1 MNGAFITVEGADG
14 SGKTT
19 HIDFIQ
25 GCLSDHGVQVVRT
38 REPGG
43 TALGELLRGILLGNE
58 DASISDRAELMLVF
72 AARTQHLDEV
82 ITPALES
89 GKWVLCDR
97 FTDATYA
104 YQGGGRGIDHDAIET
119 LEQWVQG
126 KLQPDLTVLLDVPV
140 EVGLARTRQRGDH
153 PGLPRDARDQMV
165 ISLRRSGTHDRFERQ
180 ALEFKQA
187 VRRVY
192 LERAAR
198 FESRIKLVDA
208 NKTIEQV
215 RTDLKAVLETFWQ
228 QHKIAGN
235 RR

>member
-1 MNGAFITVEGADG
+1 M
-14 SGKTT
+14 
-19 HIDFIQ
+19 
-25 GCLSDHGVQVVRT
+25 
-38 REPGG
+38 PP
-43 TALGELLRGILLGNE
+43 
-58 DASISDRAELMLVF
+58 ISDRAELMLVF

-215 RTDLKAVLETFWQ
+215 RTDLKVVLETFWQ
-228 QHKIAGN
+228 QHKTTQATVGDRRHDQLAVGAAGLGADRRRPRYAASWITDYRCAGN
-235 RR
+235 RQARVRYRVEPTATVR